1 MFASVMDTLLTSC
14 LHLFY
19 KKRFSENWGK
29 FPGKYLQWTL
39 LLIFKFAEQL
49 QKQPPKVFFEE
60 SLIRNFAKFEGKHLC
75 ESLFFNKVVG
85 LSPATLLKVTL
96 AQVFFYQFCN
106 ISKNNFF
113 TEHLWATASEHKY
126 WPGGISLKIEV
137 LNISGNLKRRW
148 QLVPGLFYSEADTGA
163 VL

>member
-1 MFASVMDTLLTSC
+1 MFASVINTLLTSC
-14 LHLFY
+14 LHLLY

-96 AQVFFYQFCN
+96 AQVFSCEFYKAPFLQN
-106 ISKNNFF
+106 S
-113 TEHLWATASEHKY
+113 
-126 WPGGISLKIEV
+126 
-137 LNISGNLKRRW
+137 SGRLFL
-148 QLVPGLFYSEADTGA
+148 QLVLRHLLTMVNHHYNVKVNENKICFMYW
-163 VL
+163 

>member
-1 MFASVMDTLLTSC
+1 MFASVINTLLTSC

-96 AQVFFYQFCN
+96 AQVFSCEFYKTPFLQN
-106 ISKNNFF
+106 S
-113 TEHLWATASEHKY
+113 S
-126 WPGGISLKIEV
+126 
-137 LNISGNLKRRW
+137 W
-148 QLVPGLFYSEADTGA
+148 QLFLQL
-163 VL
+163 VLRHLLTMVNHHYNVKVNENKICFMYW

>member
-1 MFASVMDTLLTSC
+1 M
-14 LHLFY
+14 
-19 KKRFSENWGK
+19 
-29 FPGKYLQWTL
+29 QWAL

-96 AQVFFYQFCN
+96 AQVFSCEFYKALFLQN
-106 ISKNNFF
+106 S
-113 TEHLWATASEHKY
+113 
-126 WPGGISLKIEV
+126 
-137 LNISGNLKRRW
+137 SGRLFL
-148 QLVPGLFYSEADTGA
+148 QLVLRHLLTMVNHHYNVKVNENKICFMY
-163 VL
+163 

>member
-1 MFASVMDTLLTSC
+1 MFASVINTLLTSC

-96 AQVFFYQFCN
+96 AQVFSCEFYKKPFLQN
-106 ISKNNFF
+106 S
-113 TEHLWATASEHKY
+113 S
-126 WPGGISLKIEV
+126 
-137 LNISGNLKRRW
+137 W
-148 QLVPGLFYSEADTGA
+148 QLFLQL
-163 VL
+163 VLRHLLTMVNHHYNVKVNENKICFMYW

>member
-1 MFASVMDTLLTSC
+1 MFASVINTLLTSC

-96 AQVFFYQFCN
+96 AQVFSCEFYKTPFLQNSSWRLF
-106 ISKNNFF
+106 
-113 TEHLWATASEHKY
+113 L
-126 WPGGISLKIEV
+126 
-137 LNISGNLKRRW
+137 
-148 QLVPGLFYSEADTGA
+148 QLVLRHLLTMVNHHYNVKVNENKICFMYW
-163 VL
+163 